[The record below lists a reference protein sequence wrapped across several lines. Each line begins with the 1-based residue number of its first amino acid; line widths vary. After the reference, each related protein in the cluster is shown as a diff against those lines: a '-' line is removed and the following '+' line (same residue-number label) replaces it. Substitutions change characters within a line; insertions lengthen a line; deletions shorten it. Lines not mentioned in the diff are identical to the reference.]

1 MPKKRRYTKYEDDD
15 ILSLNE
21 AADYLGIS
29 ARTVSRY
36 RQEGRLPY
44 LQYSP
49 RKIMFIVSDL
59 KTFQDSV
66 YRTVCLSLE

>member
-1 MPKKRRYTKYEDDD
+1 MPKKRRYSKYEDDD
-15 ILSLNE
+15 ILTLNE

-29 ARTVSRY
+29 PRTVSRY

-49 RKIMFIVSDL
+49 RKIMFIVTDL
-59 KTFQDSV
+59 KNFQDSV
-66 YRTVCLSLE
+66 YRAVCLSLE